1 MKVQLYWAR
10 ISAPDLDQEEQKSVE
25 VGMIGSVGKL
35 KFGFNVVSSAAKPRL
50 AKQPGGHKSR
60 DSHKLYNTAELGGWP
75 MARFHFACD
84 NFFTC
89 VIQLWLDVYNSISAS
104 IGLLESTSRWVK
116 LG

>member
-1 MKVQLYWAR
+1 MTR
-10 ISAPDLDQEEQKSVE
+10 
-25 VGMIGSVGKL
+25 SVGKL

-50 AKQPGGHKSR
+50 AKQPGSHTSR
-60 DSHKLYNTAELGGWP
+60 FPQLYNTAELGGWP